1 MWCPALPSRRSVARG
16 TLWSAPILVATAAA
30 PAVADS
36 GDTCPYASPVLVYA
50 MTTGT
55 QSNPTFYF
63 QVQGLAAGDTVQ
75 VTNLERGDSV
85 AGPFTSASDVVLPQG
100 GVYTADGVY
109 SQAQDPSVPMFM
121 AGGTP
126 YSYQVTTLLTGPFYP
141 SGGCTYVT
149 LSRPQDS

>member
-1 MWCPALPSRRSVARG
+1 
-16 TLWSAPILVATAAA
+16 
-30 PAVADS
+30 
-36 GDTCPYASPVLVYA
+36 

-63 QVQGLAAGDTVQ
+63 QVQGLATGDTVQ

-100 GVYTADGVY
+100 GVYTVNAGL
-109 SQAQDPSVPMFM
+109 QPGPGSVG
-121 AGGTP
+121 AHVHGGGSTP
-126 YSYQVTTLLTGPFYP
+126 YSYQVTTLLTGPLYP

-149 LSRPQDS
+149 LSGPQDS